1 MILSRTLLALVAAT
15 SLAVPVMAA
24 PANPAPKTSTRTCF
38 RANDVENFSAPD
50 DRTVYVRVNRKDV
63 FRLDLFSPCPDVDWA
78 WEIALESRGSSWICS
93 ALDAT
98 VITKTPIGPQKC
110 QVKKLTKLSAEE
122 LAALPKRSRP

>member
-78 WEIALESRGSSWICS
+78 WEIAVESRGSSWICS
-93 ALDAT
+93 PLDAT
-98 VITKTPIGPQKC
+98 VVTKTPIGPQRC
-110 QVKKLTKLSAEE
+110 QVHAMTKLTPEQVAE
-122 LAALPKRSRP
+122 LPAKHRP